1 MYYNTIWVDYGLQF
15 PIECRGFFCH
25 IRLMITYNTLYWMC
39 NYGFGYFIDVQ
50 STFVLLIKIA
60 ALQGRLRTKKG
71 IGCNNLVHRKI
82 EQCMGKYRQF

>member
-1 MYYNTIWVDYGLQF
+1 
-15 PIECRGFFCH
+15 
-25 IRLMITYNTLYWMC
+25 MC

-50 STFVLLIKIA
+50 CTFVLLIKIA